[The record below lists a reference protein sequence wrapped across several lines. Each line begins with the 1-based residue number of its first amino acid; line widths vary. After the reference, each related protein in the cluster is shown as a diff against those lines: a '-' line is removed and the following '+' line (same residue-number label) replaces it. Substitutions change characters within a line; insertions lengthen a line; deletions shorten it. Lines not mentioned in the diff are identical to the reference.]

1 MRNVRLALATCL
13 VLISV
18 ESSAPTGWFHPGEI
32 RAPVAH
38 GRHLRH
44 PQGAPLPTMQRPV
57 RPLAFS
63 GSVWRYDQSNFI
75 AKANFLKIQ
84 RICHLLIFRR
94 RIFRLEE
101 AKCVQRLV

>member
-1 MRNVRLALATCL
+1 MNQVLRLDGSTPVKYGLRLPMDATYDILKERLFPLCNVPSDHLLLAE
-13 VLISV
+13 VS
-18 ESSAPTGWFHPGEI
+18 
-32 RAPVAH
+32 
-38 GRHLRH
+38 
-44 PQGAPLPTMQRPV
+44 GAMIKV
-57 RPLAFS
+57 I
-63 GSVWRYDQSNFI
+63 FI